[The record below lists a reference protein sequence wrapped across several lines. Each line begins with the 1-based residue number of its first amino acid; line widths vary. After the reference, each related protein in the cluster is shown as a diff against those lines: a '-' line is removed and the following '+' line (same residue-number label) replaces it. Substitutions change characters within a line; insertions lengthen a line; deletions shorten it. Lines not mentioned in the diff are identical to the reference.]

1 MATHAVVHDEKNEN
15 ILVSYPFEMKVAA
28 RELTSVIDWNE
39 RWSEW

>member
-15 ILVSYPFEMKVAA
+15 ILVSYANEMKVDA
-28 RELTSVIDWNE
+28 RKLTNAIDWNE